1 MTDAT
6 VTARLTSFYG
16 RLSPSLEFIQWVLT
30 QAGIDLDQVQ
40 PRDLY
45 DRDLDCHNLGMHAM
59 LDRIAGVAAE
69 YGEPGAD
76 TTVLDLGCGLGGPG
90 RFVADRFGCRIVG
103 VDLLPRRVELA
114 QALAEMTGMGDRVSY
129 RVADAT
135 RLDFDAE
142 TFDQVW
148 MLDVS
153 MHIRDKAGLFAEIA
167 RVLRPGGLLVMHEQ
181 TGPLPKAMRPV
192 TRQAPYIAPSLPQLL
207 RYVEGAG
214 LRVLTW
220 RDSTRYVLDYFLGL
234 RALLE
239 DAPPSDTPDRR
250 EQGAVLLDAYIETLQ
265 RLGGRTGMLIASR
278 GRR

>member
-1 MTDAT
+1 MCSLAT
-6 VTARLTSFYG
+6 STTATSTATTSECTPCWIA
-16 RLSPSLEFIQWVLT
+16 SPAS
-30 QAGIDLDQVQ
+30 
-40 PRDLY
+40 PRSTASPVPT
-45 DRDLDCHNLGMHAM
+45 RRCS
-59 LDRIAGVAAE
+59 
-69 YGEPGAD
+69 
-76 TTVLDLGCGLGGPG
+76 DLGCGLGGPG

-103 VDLLPRRVELA
+103 VDLLPLRVELA
-114 QALAEMTGMGDRVSY
+114 QALADMTGMGDRVSY

-135 RLDFDAE
+135 RLHFDAE

-153 MHIRDKAGLFAEIA
+153 MHIRDKAGLFGEIA

-234 RALLE
+234 RALLG
-239 DAPPSDTPDRR
+239 DAPPSDTPGDQR
-250 EQGAVLLDAYIETLQ
+250 EQGAVMLDAYIETLQ

-278 GRR
+278 EGR